1 LLRDL
6 HECLEDGDK
15 VVNKPQMELD
25 DYAAYVEMNDNF
37 HRLIIEGCGNSTLRR
52 IMETLVG
59 QPFAS
64 PSAMLPMQSSMKEGQ
79 QWMQQA
85 HRQHHALVQAI
96 ERGQGSR
103 AQALG
108 EEHVE
113 IARMNLEYALERP
126 ELAAEVMPGMR
137 LVAVNRRG

>member
-1 LLRDL
+1 
-6 HECLEDGDK
+6 
-15 VVNKPQMELD
+15 
-25 DYAAYVEMNDNF
+25 
-37 HRLIIEGCGNSTLRR
+37 
-52 IMETLVG
+52 
-59 QPFAS
+59 
-64 PSAMLPMQSSMKEGQ
+64 
-79 QWMQQA
+79 MQQA